1 MSAALCILQQFS
13 NECRNWMPDYFC
25 QVTVCEIGCQSCAFF
40 SASQRSKTET
50 DFLFTRIFPRFPSFT
65 FVCFEIWLVHWLICV
80 MWLARWNYYV
90 FGLYEVGSKF
100 YPNTTLISVFPY
112 GISVFIQN
120 DAGTCGFQDL
130 VVMNCDL
137 SRNRL
142 QQRLINRLVRGK
154 FTSLYRSHVSDSLYI
169 RNVIKK

>member
-1 MSAALCILQQFS
+1 MSGALCILQQFS

-90 FGLYEVGSKF
+90 FGLCEVGF
-100 YPNTTLISVFPY
+100 TPIRRLFLWFARYFCVY
-112 GISVFIQN
+112 IQN
-120 DAGTCGFQDL
+120 DVGTCGFQDL

-137 SRNRL
+137 SRNKL

-154 FTSLYRSHVSDSLYI
+154 FTSLYRSHVSDSLSI
-169 RNVIKK
+169 RNVIKN

>member
-1 MSAALCILQQFS
+1 MIGSLIDMCDVIGWMELLCFWFVRSRFYVLPQY
-13 NECRNWMPDYFC
+13 DTYFC
-25 QVTVCEIGCQSCAFF
+25 DS
-40 SASQRSKTET
+40 
-50 DFLFTRIFPRFPSFT
+50 L
-65 FVCFEIWLVHWLICV
+65 
-80 MWLARWNYYV
+80 
-90 FGLYEVGSKF
+90 
-100 YPNTTLISVFPY
+100 

-154 FTSLYRSHVSDSLYI
+154 FTSLYRSHVSDSLSI

>member
-25 QVTVCEIGCQSCAFF
+25 QVTVCEIGCQSCTFF

-100 YPNTTLISVFPY
+100 YPNTTLISV
-112 GISVFIQN
+112 IRSVFLCTERCWNMWIP
-120 DAGTCGFQDL
+120 GFGSDELRPFKKQATTEAHKQ
-130 VVMNCDL
+130 VSKRKIYVTVSF
-137 SRNRL
+137 SR
-142 QQRLINRLVRGK
+142 
-154 FTSLYRSHVSDSLYI
+154 
-169 RNVIKK
+169 